1 MQSSQNNSAADE
13 LISAYLSGEITPE
26 SLAALQAWADASP
39 ENRRYFNQQ
48 RELWFAAVA
57 ADKSLVFDAGKAFTR
72 FRNTVMK
79 PAKSPR
85 FVLFRNPAWRVAASV
100 AVLVVVSLLFFRM
113 GEQNLSR
120 QLSLVTVE
128 APQGSRTRLLL
139 NDGSV
144 VWLNAGSSITYSQKF
159 GVADRDI
166 RIDGEGY
173 FEVQKNEKLPFRV
186 LTEDVQLTVLGTK
199 FNFCNFA
206 EDEEASITLLEGKVS
221 FTATRDAEK
230 LRYLNPDQR
239 VVLNKKTGMLTIS
252 DVKANRAAE
261 WTQGYLCFEDDLLPD
276 ITRRLE
282 RSYNVNIIIV
292 DDTLDTYRFY
302 GDFRRTELSVEK
314 VLEMLSSTDKLT
326 YQIKGKDIYLY
337 AVDK

>member
-1 MQSSQNNSAADE
+1 MPTSQNHSSADE
-13 LISAYLSGEITPE
+13 LISAYLSGNMTTEA
-26 SLAALQAWADASP
+26 LAALKAWIEASP
-39 ENRRYFNQQ
+39 ENSRYFREQ
-48 RELWFAAVA
+48 RELWFSAVV
-57 ADKSLVFDAGKAFTR
+57 ADKSLVFDADKAFAN
-72 FRNTVMK
+72 FRDTVMK

-85 FVLFRNPAWRVAASV
+85 FILFRTPVWRVAASI
-100 AVLVVVSLLFFRM
+100 AVLIVISLLFFRM
-113 GEQNLSR
+113 GENNLR
-120 QLSLVTVE
+120 NRLTDVTVE

-159 GVADRDI
+159 GITDRDI
-166 RIDGEGY
+166 HINGEGY
-173 FEVQKNEKLPFRV
+173 FEVQKNAKLPFRV
-186 LTEDVQLTVLGTK
+186 ITNDIKLTVLGTK

-221 FTATRDAEK
+221 FTATSNADK
-230 LRYLNPDQR
+230 VRYLNPDQR
-239 VVLNKKTGMLTIS
+239 AVLNKKTGMLTFS
-252 DVKANRAAE
+252 DVKANRATE

-282 RSYNVNIIIV
+282 RSYNVKIIIV